1 MAKERITGHTF
12 NVFSSLFDTGMN
24 KKMDRSKLQ
33 IYLYLCYRANYKS
46 GRSWPK
52 IERICND
59 CDVSKPTA
67 HAAIKWLSEEGLIEV
82 TRVYHHNS
90 PHNYYTV
97 LGCSEELPPMELE
110 ADEPYEEDE
119 TVLPVRD
126 PRLNALN
133 LANETKVK
141 PTLPCKVKPIIPSP
155 EPYTMEPYP
164 DKKYVSVERDINKG
178 KVKEIPPS
186 PQRGAATAS
195 RGVDSSEQS
204 LLQEDEAP
212 TQERISALKRV
223 ELDRELLAAFNLIHQ
238 IAGLSKPV
246 TMNKVDKKLLSD
258 AIKQGVTAER
268 IGNAWKKALETS
280 EARFWPFHCVI
291 EKLHLLEAQLKKK
304 PTFDERHL
312 TPEQVEE
319 ARGARLQATFDKILG
334 RG

>member
-1 MAKERITGHTF
+1 
-12 NVFSSLFDTGMN
+12 MN
-24 KKMDRSKLQ
+24 
-33 IYLYLCYRANYKS
+33 NYS
-46 GRSWPK
+46 P
-52 IERICND
+52 
-59 CDVSKPTA
+59 
-67 HAAIKWLSEEGLIEV
+67 LLINE
-82 TRVYHHNS
+82 
-90 PHNYYTV
+90 
-97 LGCSEELPPMELE
+97 PPL
-110 ADEPYEEDE
+110 
-119 TVLPVRD
+119 L
-126 PRLNALN
+126 
-133 LANETKVK
+133 
-141 PTLPCKVKPIIPSP
+141 IIPSLAKAIGLNEAIVVQQLHYWLNNP
-155 EPYTMEPYP
+155 NIGIEQDGYKWVFNTYEEWAKNFTFWSTSTIQRIFANLEKSGVVITAQLKKNQRDMTKYYRIDYMRIRNMHDSNLTSSIIATCDDVITETTTETTT
-164 DKKYVSVERDINKG
+164 DKKDVSVERDINKG

-186 PQRGAATAS
+186 PQRGAETAS
-195 RGVDSSEQS
+195 RGVNSSKQS

-223 ELDRELLAAFNLIHQ
+223 EIDRELLAAFNLIHQ

-246 TMNKVDKKLLSD
+246 TMNKSDKKLLSD

-304 PTFDERHL
+304 PTFDERHI